1 MAWSVQNIPSLPM
14 AHSGLPDALA
24 AANTAFDGELTT
36 RQTVQAANQIAQVR
50 SMDAPIRALACKIVG
65 NMTHAPSEAPMRIA
79 VWIRENVRY
88 TQETP
93 MVEILQGPY
102 RTLGDTVRVQT
113 PMGPFQFRGTG
124 TGDCD
129 DLSILFA
136 CLCRSIGVPAYLAGI
151 AKSSKPDSFFHAMGY
166 CNGQFYELS
175 KDAPYGGLGGKQI
188 AARAPYKDIVAL
200 IYDPVKGDYHRFKP
214 ATEATMQGSCD
225 DDCHD
230 CAPCRE
236 RHHQQAG
243 SMGLSLPFG
252 GALRPPAQSLMP
264 VNALQPS
271 LTVPFNIYIP
281 TRQISGISMNGT
293 MGIGDALVGG
303 VANESPLLIATAP
316 VLDAKAL
323 KFAKSPDSVTWRSA
337 VSETLSQPPVPT
349 ETTVSSD
356 APPDTKTTASSG
368 IGFGG
373 IALAAAAIYFL
384 TKG

>member
-1 MAWSVQNIPSLPM
+1 MTWSAKHIPPLPM
-14 AHSGLPDALA
+14 AQSGLPDPVA

-65 NMTHAPSEAPMRIA
+65 NMNHAPSEAPMRIA

-136 CLCRSIGVPAYLAGI
+136 CLCRSIGIQAYLAGI
-151 AKSSKPDSFFHAMGY
+151 AKSNKPDSFFHAMGY

-188 AARAPYKDIVAL
+188 AARAPYKDIVAM

-214 ATEATMQGSCD
+214 VPEATMQGSCD

-252 GALRPPAQSLMP
+252 GALRPPAQALMP
-264 VNALQPS
+264 VDALQPS

-281 TRQISGISMNGT
+281 TRQISGISMNGS

-303 VANESPLLIATAP
+303 VSNKSPLLIATAP
-316 VLDAKAL
+316 VLDATAL
-323 KFAKSPDSVTWRSA
+323 KFAKSPATVAWRSA
-337 VSETLSQPPVPT
+337 VSETLPPPSVTPPPVP
-349 ETTVSSD
+349 EPSAESKP
-356 APPDTKTTASSG
+356 AQSSG

-384 TKG
+384 AKG